1 MASDYIKNIIL
12 DEKNNKIIADI
23 ADGNVYPLT
32 FMKQK
37 ELYSHYKSYEEKY
50 GAFICGLVSG
60 TLRCANESNKLAK
73 LETSKALK
81 NYYDDYRVLGSK
93 EVYRKYKDVIYQIL
107 YKGLENDKQEVIPSE
122 LELHYTM
129 ETLSNKSFK
138 EVSNIFKSLEKITE
152 NSEFSVKS
160 FKEVSN
166 IFKSLEKITEN
177 SEFSVDEKK
186 STYTELLN
194 KLLDQSE
201 RNKAIFTLYRNENP
215 NIIVSVYPSLEAN
228 TYKDDVF
235 LSYYFVVKNIQT
247 NYEKIYA
254 HNGMMIS
261 YLLDDEIRTKQVLHE
276 MEQQFIEDEKAEI
289 DKLQE
294 ETEDLGEQG

>member
-37 ELYSHYKSYEEKY
+37 ELYSHYKSYEDKY

-129 ETLSNKSFK
+129 ETLSN
-138 EVSNIFKSLEKITE
+138 
-152 NSEFSVKS
+152 KS

>member
-60 TLRCANESNKLAK
+60 TLRCANESNNLAK
-73 LETSKALK
+73 LETSKALR
-81 NYYDDYRVLGSK
+81 NYYDDYRVLGAK
-93 EVYRKYKDVIYQIL
+93 GVYRKYKDVIYQIL
-107 YKGLENDKQEVIPSE
+107 NKGLENDKQEVIPSE

-129 ETLSNKSFK
+129 ETLPNKSFND
-138 EVSNIFKSLEKITE
+138 VSKIFYSLERITE
-152 NSEFSVKS
+152 NK
-160 FKEVSN
+160 N
-166 IFKSLEKITEN
+166 LTIP
-177 SEFSVDEKK
+177 EKK
-186 STYTELLN
+186 STYTEVLS
-194 KLLDQSE
+194 KLLDE
-201 RNKAIFTLYRNENP
+201 KDIEKPIFTLYRNENP
-215 NIIVSVYPSLEAN
+215 NIIVSVYPSLEDN

-235 LSYYFVVKNIQT
+235 LSYYFDIKNIET

-261 YLLDDEIRTKQVLHE
+261 YLLDDETRTKQALQG
-276 MEQQFIEDEKAEI
+276 MEQQFIEDEKTEI

>member
-129 ETLSNKSFK
+129 ETLSD
-138 EVSNIFKSLEKITE
+138 
-152 NSEFSVKS
+152 KS

-186 STYTELLN
+186 ATYTELLN

-215 NIIVSVYPSLEAN
+215 NIIVSVYPSLEDN

-235 LSYYFVVKNIQT
+235 LSYYFDIKNIET

-261 YLLDDEIRTKQVLHE
+261 YLLDDETRTKQALQG
-276 MEQQFIEDEKAEI
+276 MEQQFIEDEKTEI

-294 ETEDLGEQG
+294 ETEDLGEQR

>member
-1 MASDYIKNIIL
+1 MASDYIKNVIL

-32 FMKQK
+32 FMEQK
-37 ELYSHYKSYEEKY
+37 ELYSQYKSYEEKY

-73 LETSKALK
+73 LETSKALR
-81 NYYDDYRVLGSK
+81 NYYDDYRVLGAK
-93 EVYRKYKDVIYQIL
+93 GVYRKYKDVIYQIL
-107 YKGLENDKQEVIPSE
+107 NKGLENDKQEVIPSE

-129 ETLSNKSFK
+129 ETLPNKSFNDISK
-138 EVSNIFKSLEKITE
+138 IFYSLERITE
-152 NSEFSVKS
+152 NK
-160 FKEVSN
+160 N
-166 IFKSLEKITEN
+166 LTIP
-177 SEFSVDEKK
+177 EKK
-186 STYTELLN
+186 SAYSELLS
-194 KLLDQSE
+194 KLLDE
-201 RNKAIFTLYRNENP
+201 KDIEKPIFTLYRNENP
-215 NIIVSVYPSLEAN
+215 NIIVSVYPSLEDN

-235 LSYYFVVKNIQT
+235 LSYYFDIKNIET

-261 YLLDDEIRTKQVLHE
+261 YLLDDETRTKQALQG
-276 MEQQFIEDEKAEI
+276 MEQQFIEDEKTEI

>member
-152 NSEFSVKS
+152 NSEFSV
-160 FKEVSN
+160 
-166 IFKSLEKITEN
+166 
-177 SEFSVDEKK
+177 DEKK

-201 RNKAIFTLYRNENP
+201 RNKAIFTLYRNENH

>member
-81 NYYDDYRVLGSK
+81 NYYEDYRVLGSK

-152 NSEFSVKS
+152 NSEFSV
-160 FKEVSN
+160 
-166 IFKSLEKITEN
+166 
-177 SEFSVDEKK
+177 DEKK
-186 STYTELLN
+186 ATYTELLN

>member
-107 YKGLENDKQEVIPSE
+107 YNGLENDKQEVIPSE

-152 NSEFSVKS
+152 NSEFSV
-160 FKEVSN
+160 
-166 IFKSLEKITEN
+166 
-177 SEFSVDEKK
+177 DEKK
-186 STYTELLN
+186 ATYTELLN

-215 NIIVSVYPSLEAN
+215 NIIVSVYPSLEDN

-235 LSYYFVVKNIQT
+235 LSYYFDIKNIET

-261 YLLDDEIRTKQVLHE
+261 YLLDDETRTKQALQG
-276 MEQQFIEDEKAEI
+276 MEQQFIEDEKTEI

>member
-93 EVYRKYKDVIYQIL
+93 EVYRKYKNVIYQIL

-152 NSEFSVKS
+152 NSEFSV
-160 FKEVSN
+160 
-166 IFKSLEKITEN
+166 
-177 SEFSVDEKK
+177 DEKK
-186 STYTELLN
+186 ATYTELLN

-215 NIIVSVYPSLEAN
+215 NIIVSVYPSLEDN

-235 LSYYFVVKNIQT
+235 LSYYFDIKNIET

-261 YLLDDEIRTKQVLHE
+261 YLLDDETRTKQALQG
-276 MEQQFIEDEKAEI
+276 MEQQFIEDEKTEI

>member
-152 NSEFSVKS
+152 NSEFSV
-160 FKEVSN
+160 
-166 IFKSLEKITEN
+166 
-177 SEFSVDEKK
+177 DEKK

-201 RNKAIFTLYRNENP
+201 RNKAIFTLYKNENP
-215 NIIVSVYPSLEAN
+215 KIIVSVYPSLEAN

>member
-152 NSEFSVKS
+152 NSEFS
-160 FKEVSN
+160 
-166 IFKSLEKITEN
+166 I
-177 SEFSVDEKK
+177 DEKK
-186 STYTELLN
+186 ATYTELLN
-194 KLLDQSE
+194 KLLDESE
-201 RNKAIFTLYRNENP
+201 RSKPIFTLYKNENP
-215 NIIVSVYPSLEAN
+215 YIIVSVYPSLEAN

>member
-152 NSEFSVKS
+152 NSEFSV
-160 FKEVSN
+160 
-166 IFKSLEKITEN
+166 
-177 SEFSVDEKK
+177 DEKK
-186 STYTELLN
+186 ATYTELLN

-215 NIIVSVYPSLEAN
+215 NIIVSVYPSLEDN

-235 LSYYFVVKNIQT
+235 LSYYFDIKNIET

-261 YLLDDEIRTKQVLHE
+261 YLLDDETKTKQALQG
-276 MEQQFIEDEKAEI
+276 MEQQFIEDEKTEI

>member
-32 FMKQK
+32 FMKQE

-129 ETLSNKSFK
+129 ETLSN
-138 EVSNIFKSLEKITE
+138 
-152 NSEFSVKS
+152 KS

>member
-138 EVSNIFKSLEKITE
+138 EVSNIFKSLEKI
-152 NSEFSVKS
+152 
-160 FKEVSN
+160 
-166 IFKSLEKITEN
+166 IEN

-186 STYTELLN
+186 ATYTELLN

-215 NIIVSVYPSLEAN
+215 NIIVSVYPSLEDN

-235 LSYYFVVKNIQT
+235 LSYYFDIKNIET

-261 YLLDDEIRTKQVLHE
+261 YLLDDETRTKQALQG
-276 MEQQFIEDEKAEI
+276 MEQQFIEDEKTEI

>member
-12 DEKNNKIIADI
+12 DEKSNKIIADI

-32 FMKQK
+32 FMEQK
-37 ELYSHYKSYEEKY
+37 ELYSHYKFYEEKY

-73 LETSKALK
+73 LETSKALR
-81 NYYDDYRVLGSK
+81 NYYDDYRVLGAK
-93 EVYRKYKDVIYQIL
+93 GVYRKYKDVIYQIL
-107 YKGLENDKQEVIPSE
+107 NKGLENDKQEVIPSE

-129 ETLSNKSFK
+129 ETLPNKSFND
-138 EVSNIFKSLEKITE
+138 VSKIFYSLERITE
-152 NSEFSVKS
+152 NK
-160 FKEVSN
+160 N
-166 IFKSLEKITEN
+166 LTIP
-177 SEFSVDEKK
+177 EKK
-186 STYTELLN
+186 STYTEVLS
-194 KLLDQSE
+194 KLLDE
-201 RNKAIFTLYRNENP
+201 KDIEKPIFTLYRNENP
-215 NIIVSVYPSLEAN
+215 NIIVSVYPSLEDN

-235 LSYYFVVKNIQT
+235 LSYYFDIKNIET

-261 YLLDDEIRTKQVLHE
+261 YLLDDETRTKQALQG
-276 MEQQFIEDEKAEI
+276 MEQQFIEDEKTEI

>member
-152 NSEFSVKS
+152 NSEFSV
-160 FKEVSN
+160 
-166 IFKSLEKITEN
+166 
-177 SEFSVDEKK
+177 DEKK
-186 STYTELLN
+186 ATYTELLN

-215 NIIVSVYPSLEAN
+215 NIIVSVYPSLEDN

-235 LSYYFVVKNIQT
+235 LSYYFDIKNIET

-261 YLLDDEIRTKQVLHE
+261 YLLDDETRNKQALQG
-276 MEQQFIEDEKAEI
+276 MEQQFIEDEKTEI

>member
-107 YKGLENDKQEVIPSE
+107 YKGSE

-129 ETLSNKSFK
+129 ETLSN
-138 EVSNIFKSLEKITE
+138 
-152 NSEFSVKS
+152 KS

>member
-32 FMKQK
+32 FMEQK

-81 NYYDDYRVLGSK
+81 NYYDDYRVLGAK
-93 EVYRKYKDVIYQIL
+93 EVYKKYTDVIYQIL

-122 LELHYTM
+122 LELHYAM
-129 ETLSNKSFK
+129 ETLSNRTFN
-138 EVSNIFKSLEKITE
+138 EVCNIFKSLEKITE
-152 NSEFSVKS
+152 NNELSV
-160 FKEVSN
+160 N
-166 IFKSLEKITEN
+166 
-177 SEFSVDEKK
+177 EKK
-186 STYTELLN
+186 DTYTQLLN
-194 KLLDQSE
+194 KMLDESE
-201 RNKAIFTLYRNENP
+201 RDKPIFTLFKNDNP
-215 NIIVSVYPSLEAN
+215 YIFVSVYPSLEKS
-228 TYKDDVF
+228 TYKDDIF
-235 LSYYFVVKNIQT
+235 LSYYFKIKNIET
-247 NYEKIYA
+247 DYEKIYA

-261 YLLDDEIRTKQVLHE
+261 YLLDDEIRTKQVLHG
-276 MEQQFIEDEKAEI
+276 MEQQFIEDEKSEI

-294 ETEDLGEQG
+294 ETEDLGEQE

>member
-107 YKGLENDKQEVIPSE
+107 YKGLENDKQEVITSE

-152 NSEFSVKS
+152 NSEFSV
-160 FKEVSN
+160 
-166 IFKSLEKITEN
+166 
-177 SEFSVDEKK
+177 DEKK
-186 STYTELLN
+186 ATYTELLN

-215 NIIVSVYPSLEAN
+215 NVIVSVYPSLEAN

-235 LSYYFVVKNIQT
+235 LSYYFDIKNIQT

-261 YLLDDEIRTKQVLHE
+261 YLLDDEIRTKQALHG
-276 MEQQFIEDEKAEI
+276 MEQQFIEDEKIEI

>member
-152 NSEFSVKS
+152 NSEFSV
-160 FKEVSN
+160 
-166 IFKSLEKITEN
+166 
-177 SEFSVDEKK
+177 DEKK
-186 STYTELLN
+186 ATYTELLN

-215 NIIVSVYPSLEAN
+215 NIIVSVYPSLEDN

-235 LSYYFVVKNIQT
+235 LSYYFDIKNIET

-261 YLLDDEIRTKQVLHE
+261 YLLDDETKTKQALQG
-276 MEQQFIEDEKAEI
+276 MEQQFIEDEKTEI

-294 ETEDLGEQG
+294 ETEDLGEKG

>member
-50 GAFICGLVSG
+50 GAFICWLVSG

-129 ETLSNKSFK
+129 ETLSN
-138 EVSNIFKSLEKITE
+138 
-152 NSEFSVKS
+152 KS

>member
-12 DEKNNKIIADI
+12 DEKNNKIIVDI

-50 GAFICGLVSG
+50 GAFIWGLVSG
-60 TLRCANESNKLAK
+60 TLRCVNESNKLDK

-81 NYYDDYRVLGSK
+81 NYYADYRVLGAK

-107 YKGLENDKQEVIPSE
+107 YKGLENDNQEVIPSE

-129 ETLSNKSFK
+129 ETLPNKSFND
-138 EVSNIFKSLEKITE
+138 VSKIFYSLETITE
-152 NSEFSVKS
+152 NNDLTVE
-160 FKEVSN
+160 
-166 IFKSLEKITEN
+166 
-177 SEFSVDEKK
+177 EKK
-186 STYTELLN
+186 SSYSEMLN
-194 KLLDQSE
+194 KLLDE
-201 RNKAIFTLYRNENP
+201 KDKEKPIFTLYRNENP
-215 NIIVSVYPSLEAN
+215 NIIVSVYPSIESN
-228 TYKDDVF
+228 TNKDDIF
-235 LSYYFVVKNIQT
+235 LSYYFYIKNIQT

-261 YLLDDEIRTKQVLHE
+261 YLLDDETRTKQVLQE
-276 MEQQFIEDEKAEI
+276 MEQDFIRDERKET
-289 DKLQE
+289 DKIQE
-294 ETEDLGEQG
+294 ETEDLGEQE